1 MNFLWRWGILAIAV
15 LVATQLKFL
24 GIHCEGTGALLTVSL
39 LLGIVNTFVRPI
51 LMLVTLPAIILSF
64 GLGILVL
71 NALMFW
77 GVSRLVDGFTVSGF
91 WSALGG
97 SLVISLVS
105 LILGGAARRRVPG
118 PQHRPPPPPPPASR
132 TPPPGNGPIIDV

>member
-1 MNFLWRWGILAIAV
+1 MNFLWRWGILSIAV

-24 GIHCEGTGALLTVSL
+24 GIHCEGAGSLLTVAL

-51 LMLVTLPAIILSF
+51 LMLVTLPAIVLSF
-64 GLGILVL
+64 GLAILVL
-71 NALMFW
+71 NALLFW
-77 GVSRLVDGFTVSGF
+77 GISRLVDGFTVPGF

-105 LILGGAARRRVPG
+105 LIFGGAARRRVQVP
-118 PQHRPPPPPPPASR
+118 PQNPPPPRPPPR